1 MSVEKVIEHL
11 EKAKEFLSEFVPAS
25 GHNPL
30 NWIGARIDEALD
42 LLRQQP
48 DLEAEN
54 KGLKEII
61 NECRT
66 RRGYAESEECGE
78 DLDQILKGK

>member
-48 DLEAEN
+48 VC
-54 KGLKEII
+54 K
-61 NECRT
+61 T
-66 RRGYAESEECGE
+66 CGGSGTVVNPTFGPDDPE
-78 DLDQILKGK
+78 QPA